1 MRRLDRGDRRSLVFR
16 VLAPSPGRELRLA
29 RMAQSDM
36 QDPAPKAPTGATQ
49 RPART
54 FVLRFI
60 SGKYQGGEFPIVPD
74 KQIVVGRSSDL
85 DMVLV
90 EDMVSRKHARIAM
103 QQDQIWIEDL
113 GSTNG
118 TFVNGEKIKRARL
131 KEGDRVLIGT
141 SILKVIAG
149 DATSPAAR
157 DEAQVKQNLENVAA
171 ARRTSQART
180 MSGSIEEVPL
190 PDLLQLFGTSKKSGV
205 LVVRTE
211 DDVGKIFMRK
221 GLIYFVQINDLDDV
235 PPLKSMYRLLSWQ
248 KGLFDLDPPDEREFP
263 NEINVSVQEVLMEG
277 LRQMDEFN
285 NIRDQLPDLHA
296 KLVFPSPLT
305 PPLRDLKPEDLDVLQ
320 LAINFG
326 HLETIMNKSQGS
338 DLDTAQIVQK
348 LIKNN
353 YLKTE

>member
-1 MRRLDRGDRRSLVFR
+1 
-16 VLAPSPGRELRLA
+16 
-29 RMAQSDM
+29 M
-36 QDPAPKAPTGATQ
+36 QDPAPKAPTGQTT
-49 RPART
+49 RPGRSY
-54 FVLRFI
+54 VLRFI

-118 TFVNGEKIKRARL
+118 SVVNGEKIKRARL

-149 DATSPAAR
+149 DAAAGQR
-157 DEAQVKQNLENVAA
+157 NETEVKQQLENVAA

-205 LVVRTE
+205 LVVRTD

-221 GLIYFVQINDLDDV
+221 GMIYYVVINDLDDV
-235 PPLKSMYRLLSWQ
+235 PPMKSIYRMLTWA

-263 NEINVSVQEVLMEG
+263 NEINASVQEILMEG

-285 NIRDQLPDLHA
+285 QLRDNLPELNSR
-296 KLVFPSPLT
+296 LVLTTPLT
-305 PPLRDLKPEDLDVLQ
+305 PALRDLKPDELDVIQ
-320 LAINFG
+320 LAHNFG
-326 HLETIMNKSQGS
+326 HLETVMNKSQAT
-338 DLDTAQIVQK
+338 DLETVQIVLK
-348 LIKNN
+348 LLKLN
-353 YLKTE
+353 YLRTD